1 MLDRLTEFLLRRPRR
16 VLVIEDNGPGVPP
29 ELKDKV
35 FAPYFTTKHNKGGTG
50 LGLAI
55 VHRIVTDLTRFYE
68 IFPQPALARDLFNIV
83 EGLSGIAVSL
93 GVGASTFAIIFFFL
107 GMRAAA
113 DREAGRP
120 YLKTVFVV
128 LRIAMVL
135 ILLTEIAKVVHLG
148 RRFTAE
154 QRNSVSVGNEWL
166 SNTTM
171 KKRLAANEGS
181 AS

>member
-1 MLDRLTEFLLRRPRR
+1 MP
-16 VLVIEDNGPGVPP
+16 I
-29 ELKDKV
+29 
-35 FAPYFTTKHNKGGTG
+35 
-50 LGLAI
+50 
-55 VHRIVTDLTRFYE
+55 
-68 IFPQPALARDLFNIV
+68 LFNLV

-135 ILLTEIAKVVHLG
+135 ILLTEIAKVVLYTFLG
-148 RRFTAE
+148 
-154 QRNSVSVGNEWL
+154 VP
-166 SNTTM
+166 
-171 KKRLAANEGS
+171 LAALVAVDVLVFIWTVIAVLYLNAILMTLHYMPLRLGPAIQATSWYTLGIVSTLPIVTFTYLPLILVYLGGIILAAAGIEYGKRKL
-181 AS
+181 ASGE